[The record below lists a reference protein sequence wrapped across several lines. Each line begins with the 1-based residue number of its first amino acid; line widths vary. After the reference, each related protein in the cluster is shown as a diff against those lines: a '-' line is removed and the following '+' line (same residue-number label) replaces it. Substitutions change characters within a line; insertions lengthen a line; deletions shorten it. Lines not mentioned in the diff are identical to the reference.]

1 MKVTFLPTNIQ
12 VQVESGCTVMD
23 ALIKAGLSVDAP
35 CGGRGV
41 CKKCR
46 VDVVRDNRK
55 ETVLACQTRV
65 DEDMTVDISG
75 QDEGHRILM
84 GGISR
89 SVALAPAVRAFV
101 LDIPKPSTTDLRSCW
116 ERVSSALALAAG
128 IEASSI
134 KPNPRV
140 VSSLYDTLAAND
152 YRVEILL
159 FNNEIIGVRPGG
171 RPLLGLAYDI
181 GTTTIAAY
189 LVDLR
194 SGEDIIQKS
203 MLNPQV
209 KYGADVIMRM
219 KYSIE
224 NGLEGPSNAVRG
236 ALAEMADNAV
246 KEAGADAEDIFV
258 VTVVGNTC
266 MHHLYSGI
274 SPASLAY
281 APYTPAISI
290 PMCLNAEE
298 CGLRIAPC
306 AKLLLLPNI
315 AGFVGADTVG
325 AALAAEMDQKENLTL
340 LIDIGTNGE
349 MVMGDKNKL
358 VACSTAAG
366 PAFEGALISCGMRGA
381 DGAIDHIKLTSG
393 TVDYSVI
400 GGTAPQGICGSGLID
415 LLSELIRVGIV
426 ESGGRIAE
434 ADELDGTE
442 AECYKDRIISVDG
455 QRAFLIFKDGKNE
468 VYFTQRDVR
477 EVQLAKG
484 AMAAGIEM
492 MSDYLG
498 VKSEDIESVLI
509 AGAFG
514 SYMSPK
520 SACGIAL
527 IPPVLESKVTAVG
540 NAAGQGAKLAL
551 LSKEEYERSADIART
566 MNYLELAAD
575 PKFQDIFVDM
585 LEFPEI

>member
-1 MKVTFLPTNIQ
+1 MKVTFLPSNKQ

-23 ALIKAGLSVDAP
+23 TLIKAGLSVDAP

-46 VDVVRDNRK
+46 VEVVRETGK
-55 ETVLACQTRV
+55 ETVLACQTPV
-65 DEDMTVDISG
+65 DDDMTVDISG

-89 SVALAPAVRAFV
+89 SVALSPAVRAFV
-101 LDIPKPSTTDLRSCW
+101 LNVPKPSTADLRSCW
-116 ERVSSALALAAG
+116 ERVSSALAPAAG
-128 IEASSI
+128 IEASAI
-134 KPNPRV
+134 RPNPRV

-152 YRVEILL
+152 YKVEVLL
-159 FNNEIIGVRPGG
+159 FDEEIIAVRPAG

-224 NGLEGPSNAVRG
+224 NGLEGPSNAVRA
-236 ALAEMADNAV
+236 ALADMADDAV

-266 MHHLYSGI
+266 MHHLFTGI

-290 PMCLNAEE
+290 PMCLNAGE

-325 AALAAEMDQKENLTL
+325 AALATEMDKKENLTL
-340 LIDIGTNGE
+340 LVDIGTNGE

-393 TVDYSVI
+393 IVDYSVI

-442 AECYKDRIISVDG
+442 VECYKDRIITVDG
-455 QRAFLIFKDGKNE
+455 QRAFLIYKDGKNE

-540 NAAGQGAKLAL
+540 NAAGQGSKLAL
-551 LSKEEYERSADIART
+551 LSKSEYERSANISRT